1 MHLPRLFDLWSS
13 SGFLFFK
20 IYLFIMCVYTVAVFR
35 HSRRGHQIFVTD
47 GREPPCGCWDLN
59 SGSLEEQ
66 SVLLVT
72 EPSLQPTKTFF
83 TFLSIYK
90 VFGDD
95 FKIVCTCLPRQ
106 FLIKLKKIDSS
117 CFSDRS
123 EKHLVST
130 FSAARVPVSI
140 LRVLVFMCTVCVS

>member
-66 SVLLVT
+66 SVLWNLSS
-72 EPSLQPTKTFF
+72 PS
-83 TFLSIYK
+83 
-90 VFGDD
+90 VFQIPDIPGSVGEGSQHCHTQQAIFEDD
-95 FKIVCTCLPRQ
+95 FCLA
-106 FLIKLKKIDSS
+106 KA
-117 CFSDRS
+117 C
-123 EKHLVST
+123 
-130 FSAARVPVSI
+130 SA
-140 LRVLVFMCTVCVS
+140 